1 MTHRLVVLM
10 LFIAT
15 LAGGAQAFLPPD
27 AKARAPQLRAYYQQV
42 RDNYEIKQA
51 ELQVERARAREQAEV
66 DIFTPPWMR
75 GEQAALQFGA
85 EAAAKAAAD
94 RTKKIIRHILISI
107 IFLSLIVGGAG
118 WVWYKTRQ
126 TDG

>member
-1 MTHRLVVLM
+1 MTQRLVVLM

-66 DIFTPPWMR
+66 DIRTPPWMR
-75 GEQAALQFGA
+75 GEQAVQTRA
-85 EAAAKAAAD
+85 EAVAAVAAD
-94 RTKKIIRHILISI
+94 KTHKIIRRILISI

-118 WVWYKTRQ
+118 WVWYKTREI
-126 TDG
+126 DG

>member
-1 MTHRLVVLM
+1 MRYRHVVLM

-15 LAGGAQAFLPPD
+15 LAGAAQALLPPD
-27 AKARAPQLRAYYQQV
+27 AKARVPELRAYYQKV
-42 RDNYEIKQA
+42 RDDYEIKQTEFRA
-51 ELQVERARAREQAEV
+51 ELARAREQAEV
-66 DIFTPPWMR
+66 DIRTPPWMR
-75 GEQAALQFGA
+75 GEQAALQS
-85 EAAAKAAAD
+85 EANVAAAAD
-94 RTKKIIRHILISI
+94 KTHKRISHVLISI